1 MSGEKTE
8 QPTYHRLRKAREDG
22 QVPRSK
28 DFTETILLAALFGYA
43 LATSETLVRELTA
56 LMLAPAGLYQ
66 VSFRAAI
73 ASLIDRSLHAMV
85 SITLPYLLI
94 VLVVGIFVEAAQTG
108 MVFSLKPLTPKL
120 DKFDPVKNLQNMFS
134 IKSLVEFLKS
144 NLKVALLLAIMVM
157 VFRDFLDPLVKMPP
171 WGVAA
176 VGTVFVAMLK
186 KLILWTFL
194 AYAVIA
200 LADLVWQR
208 RQHIKQLMM
217 SHDEIKQEYKQME
230 GDPEVKSH
238 RKELAKEIAMG
249 ETAHHTRKAN
259 VVVTNPTHFAVAI
272 RYERDVTPLPIVT
285 AKGADEVAHMMVRIA
300 REAGVPVLQN
310 IPLARGLTRSAPL
323 HRYIP
328 SEFIEPVA
336 EVLRELQRMAA
347 ERDEPGQGAHP

>member
-8 QPTYHRLRKAREDG
+8 QPTYHRLKKAREDG
-22 QVPRSK
+22 QVARSK
-28 DFTETILLAALFGYA
+28 DFTETVLLAALFGWT
-43 LATSETLVRELTA
+43 LAQSADLVRDMTT
-56 LMLAPAGLYQ
+56 LMLAPADLYR
-66 VSFRAAI
+66 VGFREAV
-73 ASLIDRSLHAMV
+73 ASLGMRAVHALASL
-85 SITLPYLLI
+85 TLPYLLI
-94 VLVVGIFVEAAQTG
+94 VIIVGILVEAAQTG
-108 MVFSLKPLTPKL
+108 MVFSLKPLVPKG
-120 DKFDPVKNLQNMFS
+120 DKLDPVKNLQNMFS

-144 NLKVALLLAIMVM
+144 NLKVILLTVIVAVLI
-157 VFRDFLDPLVKMPP
+157 RDFLDPLVKVPAAGMP
-171 WGVAA
+171 A
-176 VGTVFVAMLK
+176 VGAIFVAMLK
-186 KLILWTFL
+186 KLVIWTFL
-194 AYAVIA
+194 AYGVLA

-217 SHDEIKQEYKQME
+217 SLDEIKQEHKQME

-249 ETAHHTRKAN
+249 ETAHHTRKAS

-310 IPLARGLTRSAPL
+310 IPLARGLTRSASL

-336 EVLRELQRMAA
+336 ELLRELQRLAI
-347 ERDEPGQGAHP
+347 ERGEGTPS